1 MSSGFLC
8 PECHQDQGSVDALMA
23 HFKLHQTEQDTNGG
37 IAGGIKKLLQKK
49 SDMTPSQKALDKEE
63 EERRRIMENDALLT
77 TTGGVDTSI
86 WSRQEIG
93 ARRSR
98 MSAFRQ
104 HRGTSERGQLEV
116 RANSLQA
123 TINRLLEIATQY
135 SDAAERKK
143 AEQEAVVWAPD
154 EAAPHCMNCG
164 LKFGLESTLI
174 LSGRHHCRLCG
185 ACICRDCCQAL
196 FYHGLAETVN
206 AEQEFDPNET
216 LRTCEYCVVEVMRL
230 KEQRDQNE
238 TGQLVLTL
246 YGRFHRVRA
255 NVTKLI
261 DELGRR
267 SHEPLAAKQIAD
279 VMENE
284 MKKLDRLS
292 KQIANVED
300 VDARLGT
307 QIRKL
312 TQLML
317 QDAKFAIIKH
327 RSNGQHSGSSSSS
340 RASPSAPST
349 PIRTMTPPPLQPT
362 KPPPPEPAKQFS
374 PLASNGLQNVKSM
387 PTFKIRP
394 TSYQLPDEESLIR
407 KSDTNSNRLSHL
419 TQSKT
424 SSECSST
431 NPSNPFGEFEQ
442 ATTTPGNPFGEV
454 DSDEDELVETTA
466 DDSERQVQIRF
477 MRKEIK
483 KLVVRGDMAKAD
495 MVRQVLDEML
505 NA

>member
-1 MSSGFLC
+1 
-8 PECHQDQGSVDALMA
+8 
-23 HFKLHQTEQDTNGG
+23 
-37 IAGGIKKLLQKK
+37 
-49 SDMTPSQKALDKEE
+49 
-63 EERRRIMENDALLT
+63 
-77 TTGGVDTSI
+77 
-86 WSRQEIG
+86 
-93 ARRSR
+93 

-206 AEQEFDPNET
+206 AEQEVILSFYSPCTTISLQFDPNET

-267 SHEPLAAKQIAD
+267 SHEPLAAK
-279 VMENE
+279 VC
-284 MKKLDRLS
+284 
-292 KQIANVED
+292 
-300 VDARLGT
+300 
-307 QIRKL
+307 
-312 TQLML
+312 
-317 QDAKFAIIKH
+317 
-327 RSNGQHSGSSSSS
+327 
-340 RASPSAPST
+340 
-349 PIRTMTPPPLQPT
+349 
-362 KPPPPEPAKQFS
+362 
-374 PLASNGLQNVKSM
+374 
-387 PTFKIRP
+387 TF
-394 TSYQLPDEESLIR
+394 
-407 KSDTNSNRLSHL
+407 
-419 TQSKT
+419 
-424 SSECSST
+424 C
-431 NPSNPFGEFEQ
+431 
-442 ATTTPGNPFGEV
+442 
-454 DSDEDELVETTA
+454 
-466 DDSERQVQIRF
+466 
-477 MRKEIK
+477 
-483 KLVVRGDMAKAD
+483 VV
-495 MVRQVLDEML
+495 LFH
-505 NA
+505 